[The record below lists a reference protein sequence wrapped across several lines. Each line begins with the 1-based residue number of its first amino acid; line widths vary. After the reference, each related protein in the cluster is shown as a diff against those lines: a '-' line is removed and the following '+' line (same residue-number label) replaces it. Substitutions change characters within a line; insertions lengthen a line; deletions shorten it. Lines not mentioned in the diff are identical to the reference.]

1 MPTSTSFRSVPSRRE
16 TRHDAATCFN
26 GDALNGSD
34 ALRGETVKVKA
45 ALQPHLLARRSRRA
59 SMCLMVMAGA
69 GEMVQ
74 FVSGKGA
81 GKDVEEA
88 GTE

>member
-34 ALRGETVKVKA
+34 ALQGRNSESQSSVA
-45 ALQPHLLARRSRRA
+45 ATSVGQEITKSLHVFNGDGGGRRDGAVCVRKRSRKR
-59 SMCLMVMAGA
+59 C
-69 GEMVQ
+69 
-74 FVSGKGA
+74 
-81 GKDVEEA
+81 
-88 GTE
+88 